1 MKMITPNW
9 IILVLGL
16 VISACQLKSS
26 PENPII
32 QVLFPAVLRETPLFQ
47 ERLVKKQLLL
57 EVFIRSDD
65 EVIWTQ
71 RLPMDFATEI
81 DIPASVFERYEE
93 KPLTVFVEV
102 WDRPTNLAPSLLL
115 AGRRKMED
123 TSLEIYLSLI
133 QPLSPRD
140 PDAKVGFD

>member
-32 QVLFPAVLRETPLFQ
+32 QVLFPAVLRGTPVFQ
-47 ERLVKKQLLL
+47 ERLVKKQLFL
-57 EVFIRSDD
+57 EVIIRNED
-65 EVIWTQ
+65 EVIWRQ
-71 RLPMDFATEI
+71 SLPMDFAAEI
-81 DIPASVFERYEE
+81 DIPASVFEQHEE

-115 AGRRKMED
+115 AGSRKMED
-123 TSLEIYLSLI
+123 TPLEIYLSLT
-133 QPLSPRD
+133 QPLSPTD